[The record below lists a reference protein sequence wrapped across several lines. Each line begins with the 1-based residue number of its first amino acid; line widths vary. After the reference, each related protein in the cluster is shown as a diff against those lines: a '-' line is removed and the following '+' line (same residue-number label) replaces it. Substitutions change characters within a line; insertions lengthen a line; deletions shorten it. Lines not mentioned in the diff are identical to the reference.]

1 MLRVR
6 LFGAFALESEGVALP
21 MPERR
26 RAVSL
31 LGWLALHPG
40 THPRSEV
47 AGRFW
52 PDVLDSSARKS
63 LRTEL
68 VAVRHALGAAGEGV
82 LVATRDTVGLVGDGV
97 FVDAREFE
105 RLVREGRLEEAVD
118 LCNGELLPGL
128 DGEWVYEARESHR
141 HRFGDVLECLA
152 SDAEAAGSLKDAIR
166 ISRRRIELDPLR
178 EDAHRELIRRLI
190 AAEEVAAARVAFDSL
205 ARRLRAQLHVAPSRE
220 TRRLLEAIHAQGE
233 APASLSAE
241 TRPRLPPELQR
252 RERSPFVGREDSLG
266 WLRARW
272 SDARGGSGRLAV
284 IAGDPGIGKTRL
296 ASELARAAH
305 QEGAAV
311 LLGRC
316 HEELL
321 MSYQPFVEA
330 FGRYVAAVSPEVLR
344 DQADPYGGELAR
356 LVPELARRLPD
367 LPEPASLDS
376 EGQRFRLFEAAGSLL
391 ANASR
396 SWPVV
401 LVLEDLHWADKPT
414 ALLLTH
420 VVRSIQ
426 AERVLIIGTYRETE
440 LDEPLASVLADLRR
454 ERAVERLRLGS
465 LHRGEVATMISEWL
479 GRAPPTH
486 FAHALH
492 RETEGNPFFIEE
504 VLRHLI
510 EADAVEG
517 TEWGRLA
524 SFTEL
529 GIPDGVRE
537 AIERRLATLSPA
549 ARRIVTMAAAIGRSF
564 SIEVLDALAE
574 LPGERLLE
582 ALEEATERRIVEED
596 AGALGRYTFAHALIR
611 ETLYASL
618 SGPRRVG
625 LHRRIGAIL
634 EQQHAGATEPPLGE
648 LAYHFVEAAEP
659 GAAAKAVDYS
669 VGAARRA
676 LAALAYEE
684 AVGHF
689 DRALEAL
696 QLSKSPDEATRC
708 ELMLGLGESHS
719 KASEFEHSRAAFQ
732 AAAELARTAG
742 LGEHL
747 ARAALG
753 LARGWIEQG
762 TADPAI
768 IGLLQEALAAL
779 PETRTALR
787 ARLLGRLAMELHFS
801 NDPERCQALA
811 RQAVT
816 LARELGDPSTLA
828 FALNAHHWAQRG
840 QDAVGELLAIADQII
855 RHAEGSGELELA
867 LQGHSW
873 RLVDL
878 LELGRAEEIDD
889 EIEACA
895 SLADRLGQPF
905 YRSWVAGLHPM
916 RALMTG
922 RFSDAERLA
931 MDALAAAESAGNWN
945 GITASRVQLAWCWK
959 DIGRAADRAAEVERF
974 VQQEVLTRPLSG
986 GAAAVWNGNLALFMA
1001 EAGLGARA
1009 REYLDRVA
1017 DCDDSELTQNVD
1029 GRSGAALAAEA
1040 CALLADERL
1049 APRFYELLLP
1059 REGLC
1064 ILGGRGVYFRGA
1076 VARYLGLL
1084 AATLGRTDDAVRHL
1098 EDALQTN
1105 TRAQAPPWI
1114 ARSLFELARALLA
1127 RGRPDDEL
1135 RAVDLLQRAE
1145 PLTRT
1150 LGMRSLT
1157 TQVALQH
1164 TAIDALSE
1172 RRP

>member
-21 MPERR
+21 LPERR
-26 RAVSL
+26 RARSL

-40 THPRSEV
+40 MHPRSEV

-68 VAVRHALGAAGEGV
+68 VAVRHALGSAGEGV
-82 LVATRDTVGLVGDGV
+82 LVATRDTVGLVGDAV
-97 FVDAREFE
+97 CVDAREYE
-105 RLVREGRLEEAVD
+105 RLVLEGRLEAAVE
-118 LCNGELLPGL
+118 LCDGELLPGL
-128 DGEWVYEARESHR
+128 DGEWVYDARESHR
-141 HRFGDVLECLA
+141 RRFGDVLECLA
-152 SDAEAAGSLKDAIR
+152 ADAEAAGALEDAVR
-166 ISRRRIELDPLR
+166 ISRRRVGLDPLR
-178 EDAHRELIRRLI
+178 EDAHRQLIRRLI
-190 AAEEVAAARVAFDSL
+190 AAGEISAARVAFDDL
-205 ARRLRAQLHVAPSRE
+205 ARRLRADLQVAPSRE
-220 TRRLLEAIHAQGE
+220 TRRLLEAVHPHADAHAPVTAE
-233 APASLSAE
+233 ARPPLPAA
-241 TRPRLPPELQR
+241 LQR
-252 RERSPFVGREDSLG
+252 RERSPFVGRVDSLG
-266 WLRARW
+266 WLRAQW
-272 SDARGGSGRLAV
+272 SDARGGSGRLGV
-284 IAGDPGIGKTRL
+284 IAGEPGIGKTRL

-305 QEGAAV
+305 EEGAAV

-316 HEELL
+316 HEEILI
-321 MSYQPFVEA
+321 SYQPFVEA
-330 FGRYVAAVSPEVLR
+330 FGRYVAAVSPDVLR
-344 DQADPYGGELAR
+344 GQLEVYGGELAR
-356 LVPELARRLPD
+356 LASELTRRLPD
-367 LPEPASLDS
+367 LPEPGSGDS
-376 EGQRFRLFEAAGSLL
+376 DGQRFRLFEAAGSLL

-426 AERVLIIGTYRETE
+426 TERVLVIGTYRDTE
-440 LDEPLASVLADLRR
+440 PGEPLASVLTDLHR
-454 ERAVERLRLGS
+454 ERAVERMRLGS
-465 LHRGEVATMISEWL
+465 LHRGDVSTMISGWL

-517 TEWGRLA
+517 TEWARLA
-524 SFTEL
+524 SFTAL

-537 AIERRLATLSPA
+537 AIERRLATLSPT
-549 ARRIVTMAAAIGRSF
+549 ARRIVTMAAVIGRSF
-564 SIEVLDALAE
+564 SITVLGALAE
-574 LPGERLLE
+574 LPGDRLLE
-582 ALEEATERRIVEED
+582 ALEEATERRIVEEE
-596 AGALGRYTFAHALIR
+596 AGAVGRYTFAHALIR

-634 EQQHAGATEPPLGE
+634 EQEHAEDAEPPLGE
-648 LAYHFVEAAEP
+648 LAYHFVAAAEP

-669 VGAARRA
+669 ARAARRA

-696 QLSKSPDEATRC
+696 QLSRSPDEATRC
-708 ELMLGLGESHS
+708 ELLLGLGEAHG
-719 KASEFEHSRAAFQ
+719 KASAFVDSRDAFQ
-732 AAAELARTAG
+732 AAAQLARTAG
-742 LGEHL
+742 LAEHL
-747 ARAALG
+747 ALAALG
-753 LARGWIEQG
+753 LGRGWIEQG
-762 TADPAI
+762 TADPAV

-801 NDPERCQALA
+801 NEPERCRALA
-811 RQAVT
+811 REAVT
-816 LARELGDPSTLA
+816 LARRLGDPSTLA
-828 FALNAHHWAQRG
+828 FALNTHHWAQRG
-840 QDAVGELLAIADQII
+840 QDEVGELLAIADQII
-855 RHAEGSGELELA
+855 GHAEGSGELELA

-878 LELGRAEEIDD
+878 LELGQPEEIDD
-889 EIEACA
+889 EVAACID
-895 SLADRLGQPF
+895 LADRLGQPF

-916 RALMTG
+916 RALMQG
-922 RFSDAERLA
+922 RFSDAEQLA
-931 MDALAAAESAGNWN
+931 REALAAAESAANWN

-959 DIGRAADRAAEVERF
+959 DIGRGADRAAEVERF
-974 VQQEVLTRPLSG
+974 VREEVLTRPLSG
-986 GAAAVWNGNLALFMA
+986 GAAAVWHGNLALFMA
-1001 EAGLGARA
+1001 EAGLETRA
-1009 REYLDRVA
+1009 REYLDRVGE
-1017 DCDDSELTQNVD
+1017 CDDTELTQNVD

-1040 CALLADERL
+1040 CALLADERM

-1059 REGLC
+1059 RNGLC

-1084 AATLGRTDDAVRHL
+1084 AATLGRADDAIRHL
-1098 EDALQTN
+1098 EDALETN

-1114 ARSLFELARALLA
+1114 ARSLFELGRALLA
-1127 RGRPDDEL
+1127 RGRSGDEL
-1135 RAVDLLQRAE
+1135 RAVDQLQRAE
-1145 PLTRT
+1145 LLARN
-1150 LGMRSLT
+1150 LGMRSLAAQAT
-1157 TQVALQH
+1157 RERS
-1164 TAIDALSE
+1164 AINAPGQP
-1172 RRP
+1172 RP

>member
-6 LFGAFALESEGVALP
+6 LLGAFALESDGIALA

-26 RAVSL
+26 RACAL

-40 THPRSEV
+40 VHPRSEV

-68 VAVRHALGAAGEGV
+68 VAVRRALGSAGEGV
-82 LVATRDTVGLVGDGV
+82 LVATRDTLGLVGDHV

-105 RLVREGRLEEAVD
+105 RLVRDGRLEEAVD
-118 LCNGELLPGL
+118 LCRGELLPGL

-141 HRFGDVLECLA
+141 HRLGDVLARLA
-152 SDAEAAGSLKDAIR
+152 SEAEAAGAMEDAIR
-166 ISRRRIELDPLR
+166 ISRRGVELDPLR
-178 EDAHRELIRRLI
+178 EDAHREHIRRLI
-190 AAEEVAAARVAFDSL
+190 AAGEIAAARRAFDDL
-205 ARRLRAQLHVAPSRE
+205 ARRLRTELHVPPSRE
-220 TRRLLEAIHAQGE
+220 TRRLLEAIHARAGS
-233 APASLSAE
+233 PASAATE
-241 TRPRLPPELQR
+241 TLPLPPALAR
-252 RERSPFVGREDSLG
+252 RQRSPFVGREDSLG
-266 WLRARW
+266 WLRDQW
-272 SDARGGSGRLAV
+272 SEAQRASGRLGA

-305 QEGAAV
+305 EEGAAV

-330 FGRYVAAVSPEVLR
+330 FARYVAGVSPEVLR
-344 DQADPYGGELAR
+344 GQVGTHGGELAR
-356 LVPELARRLPD
+356 LVPELPRRLPD
-367 LPEPASLDS
+367 LAPPASADA
-376 EGQRFRLFEAAGSLL
+376 EDQRFRLFEAAGSLL

-420 VVRSIQ
+420 IVRSIQ
-426 AERVLIIGTYRETE
+426 TERVLVICTYRETE
-440 LDEPLASVLADLRR
+440 LGEPLASALADLHR

-465 LHRGEVATMISEWL
+465 LNRGEVATMISGWL

-510 EADAVEG
+510 EADAIDG

-524 SFTEL
+524 SFTDL

-549 ARRIVTMAAAIGRSF
+549 TRQVVTMASAIGRSF
-564 SIEVLDALAE
+564 SIEVLDGLAE
-574 LPGERLLE
+574 LPGESVLE
-582 ALEEATERRIVEED
+582 ALEEAAERRILEEE
-596 AGALGRYTFAHALIR
+596 AGAPGRYTFAHALIR

-634 EQQHAGATEPPLGE
+634 EERHAGDAEPPLGE
-648 LAYHFVEAAEP
+648 LAYHFVAAAEP
-659 GAAAKAVDYS
+659 GAAGRAVDYS
-669 VGAARRA
+669 ARAARRA
-676 LAALAYEE
+676 LGSLAYEE

-689 DRALEAL
+689 ERALEAL
-696 QLSKSPDEATRC
+696 ELSKSPDDATRC
-708 ELMLGLGESHS
+708 ELLLGLGASRA
-719 KASEFEHSRAAFQ
+719 KASDFDHSRRAFQ
-732 AAAELARTAG
+732 AAAEVARTAG

-753 LARGWIEQG
+753 LGRGWIEQG

-768 IGLLQEALAAL
+768 IGLLREALAAL
-779 PETRTALR
+779 PEPCTALR
-787 ARLLGRLAMELHFS
+787 ARLLGRLAMELHFT
-801 NDPERCQALA
+801 NEPERCQATAREAVALA
-811 RQAVT
+811 RR
-816 LARELGDPSTLA
+816 LADPPTLA

-840 QDAVGELLAIADQII
+840 QDEVGELLVIADQII
-855 RHAEGSGELELA
+855 RHAEASAELELA

-878 LELGRAEEIDD
+878 LELGQTEDVDD
-889 EIEACA
+889 EIAACVK
-895 SLADRLGQPF
+895 LADRLGQPF

-916 RALMTG
+916 RALMQG
-922 RFSDAERLA
+922 RFDDAERLA
-931 MDALAAAESAGNWN
+931 GEALAAAESAANWN

-959 DIGRAADRAAEVERF
+959 DIGRGADRADEVERF
-974 VQQEVLTRPLSG
+974 VRDEVLTRPLSG
-986 GAAAVWNGNLALFMA
+986 GAAAVWHGNLALFMA
-1001 EAGLGARA
+1001 EAGLHARA
-1009 REYLDRVA
+1009 RDYLDRVA
-1017 DCDDSELTQNVD
+1017 DCHDAELTENVD

-1040 CALLADERL
+1040 CALLGDERL

-1059 REGLC
+1059 RDGLC

-1076 VARYLGLL
+1076 AARYLGLL
-1084 AATLGRTDDAVRHL
+1084 AGTLGRAEDAVAHL
-1098 EDALQTN
+1098 EDALETN

-1114 ARSLFELARALLA
+1114 ARCLFELARALLA
-1127 RGRPDDEL
+1127 RGRPGDEA
-1135 RAVDLLQRAE
+1135 RAVDEAQRAE
-1145 PLTRT
+1145 LLARN
-1150 LGMRSLT
+1150 LGMRSLAAQAT
-1157 TQVALQH
+1157 LDRG
-1164 TAIDALSE
+1164 AIDAF
-1172 RRP
+1172 RGCGPA